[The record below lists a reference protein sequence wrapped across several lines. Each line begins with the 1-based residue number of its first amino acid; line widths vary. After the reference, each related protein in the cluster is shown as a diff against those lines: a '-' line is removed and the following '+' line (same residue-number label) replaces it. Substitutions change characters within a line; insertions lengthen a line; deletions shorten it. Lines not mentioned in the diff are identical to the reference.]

1 MQESADNVSP
11 ESSSPSKDALLEE
24 ACKKYEEATRL
35 CPTLNDVR
43 VTDTMF
49 YSMVKNINEKSTSLM
64 LLMLKNYNV
73 VFTG

>member
-43 VTDTMF
+43 VTATLF
-49 YSMVKNINEKSTSLM
+49 HFIVYVYSNLY
-64 LLMLKNYNV
+64 L
-73 VFTG
+73 